1 MKLDFMIVLIALS
14 FFTVAGM
21 AGINYYNSYRAI
33 EQGLQQCVVAI
44 DADTREAIWSKEC
57 P

>member
-1 MKLDFMIVLIALS
+1 MKINFMISLIVLS
-14 FFTVAGM
+14 FITVFGI

>member
-1 MKLDFMIVLIALS
+1 MKINFMISLIVLS
-14 FFTVAGM
+14 FITVFGIAGV
-21 AGINYYNSYRAI
+21 NYYNSYRAI

>member
-1 MKLDFMIVLIALS
+1 MKLNFMIVLIALS